1 MALVL
6 CTGIDFALTE
16 TRKLILEKAGHTV
29 ITAMDDK
36 EMMAACRAN
45 AFDIAVI
52 GQIKASNIK
61 RHFFE
66 MLRYNCCSAQI
77 LELFT
82 ADAGPVLAEADSW
95 LEVPANS
102 PNDLANKVF
111 ELANRKE
118 KKVPDRGRPLLRF
131 KRKSL

>member
-29 ITAMDDK
+29 VTAMDDE
-36 EMMAACRAN
+36 EMVAACSAN

-52 GQIKASNIK
+52 GQIEASNIK

-82 ADAGPVLAEADSW
+82 ADAGPALPEADLW

-102 PNDLANKVF
+102 PTDLANKVF
-111 ELANRKE
+111 ELANKKQ

>member
-16 TRKLILEKAGHTV
+16 TRRLILEKAGHTV
-29 ITAMDDK
+29 ITALDDT
-36 EMMAACRAN
+36 EMVAACRAN

-52 GQIKASNIK
+52 GQIEASNIK
-61 RHFFE
+61 CHFFE
-66 MLRYNCCSAQI
+66 LLRYNCCSAQI

-131 KRKSL
+131 KRRTL

>member
-1 MALVL
+1 
-6 CTGIDFALTE
+6 
-16 TRKLILEKAGHTV
+16 
-29 ITAMDDK
+29 MDEK
-36 EMMAACRAN
+36 EMVAACRAN

-52 GQIKASNIK
+52 GQIEAPNIK

-66 MLRYNCCSAQI
+66 MVRYNCCSAQI

-111 ELANRKE
+111 ELANRKG

-131 KRKSL
+131 KRRSL